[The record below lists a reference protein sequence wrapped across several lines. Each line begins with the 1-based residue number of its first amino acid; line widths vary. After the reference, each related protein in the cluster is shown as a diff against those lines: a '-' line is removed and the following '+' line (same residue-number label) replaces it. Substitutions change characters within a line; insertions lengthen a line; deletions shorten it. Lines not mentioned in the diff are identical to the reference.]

1 MTTRKTGFLLA
12 AAALALAGSLGCAGR
27 QAAPR
32 AVYGGA
38 PTLSGEPLAL
48 DRALEEAN
56 VGRTL
61 VVTGRVAEVCKMKG
75 CWMVLTDD
83 RETVRITFKDY
94 AFFVPRDLAGQ
105 TVVAEGVLS
114 RKTLTKDEAEHLAS
128 ESGLAAP
135 APPGPVEEWS
145 LVARSVVVATTP

>member
-1 MTTRKTGFLLA
+1 MKPLVTVCAILAILAGAAGCATRK
-12 AAALALAGSLGCAGR
+12 
-27 QAAPR
+27 AAPR
-32 AVYGGA
+32 AVYGSA
-38 PTLSGEPLAL
+38 PAISSAPLPL
-48 DRALEEAN
+48 DRALSGEN

-61 VVTGRVAEVCKMKG
+61 AVRGRVAEVCKMKG

-114 RKTLTKDEAEHLAS
+114 RKALTEEEAEHLAG
-128 ESGLAAP
+128 ESSAP
-135 APPGPVEEWS
+135 NPPARVPREEGA
-145 LVARSVVVATTP
+145 LLARSVVVP